1 MLKSPP
7 QSYHFGRGSVL
18 PAGASLRIQVVGD
31 PEGDTAL
38 EKRWGFAK
46 PILRDAGDVVKLSS
60 YTDIT
65 LACTAWGDKS
75 C

>member
-1 MLKSPP
+1 
-7 QSYHFGRGSVL
+7 
-18 PAGASLRIQVVGD
+18 VVGD
-31 PEGDTAL
+31 PANDTAL
-38 EKRWGFAK
+38 DKRWGYAK

-65 LACTAWGDKS
+65 VACTAWGDSS